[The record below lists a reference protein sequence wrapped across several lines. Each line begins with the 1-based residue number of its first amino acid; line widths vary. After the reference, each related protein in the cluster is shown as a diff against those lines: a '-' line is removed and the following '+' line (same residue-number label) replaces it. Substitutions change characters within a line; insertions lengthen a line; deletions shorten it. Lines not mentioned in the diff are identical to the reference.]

1 MTPEQAFQ
9 FYDEVMAAQPMNRQ
23 NMMISLQAQKVLG
36 DFIKQHSPKPQPTE
50 ATIEA
55 TPKE

>member
-23 NMMISLQAQKVLG
+23 NTMISLQAQKVLS
-36 DFIKQHSPKPQPTE
+36 DFIKQHSPTQPPPTQE
-50 ATIEA
+50 E
-55 TPKE
+55 KKK